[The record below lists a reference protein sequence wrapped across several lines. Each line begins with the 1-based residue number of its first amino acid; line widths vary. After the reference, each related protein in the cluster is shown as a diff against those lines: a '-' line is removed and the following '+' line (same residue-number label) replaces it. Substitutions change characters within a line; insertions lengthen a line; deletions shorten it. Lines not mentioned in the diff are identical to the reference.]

1 MHTANPNRKPV
12 NQKAG
17 PRMGNMNPGDK
28 VANLKERRS
37 SSSGL
42 SDMINTAY
50 AARQSDYQ
58 DKTFKNE
65 GAIQPNVKPRKLKK

>member
-1 MHTANPNRKPV
+1 MNTANPYRKPI

-17 PRMGNMNPGDK
+17 PRMGNTNPGDK
-28 VANLKERRS
+28 VASLKERRS
-37 SSSGL
+37 ESNGL
-42 SDMINTAY
+42 SDMINSAY